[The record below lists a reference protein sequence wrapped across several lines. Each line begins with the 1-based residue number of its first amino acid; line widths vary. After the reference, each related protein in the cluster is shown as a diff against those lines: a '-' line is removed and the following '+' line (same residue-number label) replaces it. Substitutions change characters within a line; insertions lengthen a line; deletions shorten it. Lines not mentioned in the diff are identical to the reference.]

1 MRKIIYTILIIG
13 WMLMIFMFSN
23 QPADESTK
31 LSDGF
36 ISNTIGNIY
45 KFFDKDVT
53 EDKLIEVKEIFTTPV
68 RKTAHFTIYLILGIL
83 IMLLMSEYNISNKK
97 QIFISILICFLYSV
111 SDEVH
116 QLFVSGRSGEIRD
129 VFIDTTG
136 SILGILVTN
145 RFFSKKLV

>member
-1 MRKIIYTILIIG
+1 
-13 WMLMIFMFSN
+13 MIFMFSN

-68 RKTAHFTIYLILGIL
+68 RKAAHFTIYLILGIL

>member
-1 MRKIIYTILIIG
+1 MII
-13 WMLMIFMFSN
+13 IFMFSN
-23 QPADESTK
+23 QPASESTK

-36 ISNTIGNIY
+36 ISNTIVNIY

-68 RKTAHFTIYLILGIL
+68 RKAAHFTIYLILGIL

-116 QLFVSGRSGEIRD
+116 QLFVFGRSGEIKD